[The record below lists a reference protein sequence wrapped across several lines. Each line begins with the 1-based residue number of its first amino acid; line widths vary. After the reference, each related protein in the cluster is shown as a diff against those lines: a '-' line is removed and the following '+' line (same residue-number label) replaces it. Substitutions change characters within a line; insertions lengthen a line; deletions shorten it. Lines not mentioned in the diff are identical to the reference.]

1 MGSRPGGRTLWEG
14 REEEKF
20 LSGWGKNEVGLTCPP
35 MREGLALRV
44 SKKKRK
50 RVLENGGGGPGLGVG
65 MGVGEDR

>member
-44 SKKKRK
+44 SKRKRK
-50 RVLENGGGGPGLGVG
+50 RGLGKWG
-65 MGVGEDR
+65 RGAGLGRGYGG